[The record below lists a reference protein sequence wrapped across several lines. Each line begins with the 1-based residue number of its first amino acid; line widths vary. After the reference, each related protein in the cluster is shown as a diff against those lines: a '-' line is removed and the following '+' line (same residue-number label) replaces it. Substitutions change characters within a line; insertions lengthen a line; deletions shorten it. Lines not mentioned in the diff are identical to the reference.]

1 MVLMIMMIIIKID
14 LLIKNID
21 QKRSNVF
28 NNNDDDDRSI
38 DRTID
43 DGKKMSN
50 VCLWFLPLYKKMMKN
65 I

>member
-50 VCLWFLPLYKKMMKN
+50 V